1 MRLLESSQ
9 QSAVEDLNRALDSL
23 FAVLSS
29 KGYEVRDMRSLV
41 MGEVEGSLQDFADDR
56 EGMDVYDEER
66 DAPARRLALSGA
78 AGEYE

>member
-1 MRLLESSQ
+1 
-9 QSAVEDLNRALDSL
+9 
-23 FAVLSS
+23 
-29 KGYEVRDMRSLV
+29 MRSLV